1 MTFHWPLN
9 SFHWPFINEK
19 QSMFT
24 FALAFFAGHQYF
36 SLHFQPLTAIHRK
49 RKKEFGR
56 KRSEGKPLTSTTTC
70 VRRSVSNWSLCLL
83 CSTLFT
89 FSERIFISKSWGKHV
104 WTINRKKTEFLD
116 FSPTLT
122 ISKIFP
128 DFSLTLKNFRFSL
141 TVATLYFLGEEY
153 CLSNGRLSY
162 ITLRFH
168 CQ

>member
-89 FSERIFISKSWGKHV
+89 FSERIFISKSWGKHMNYKPKK
-104 WTINRKKTEFLD
+104 NRIPWLFSNFDNIKD
-116 FSPTLT
+116 FPWL
-122 ISKIFP
+122 FP
-128 DFSLTLKNFRFSL
+128 DLEKFSFFPDRGNS
-141 TVATLYFLGEEY
+141 VFLGWRI
-153 CLSNGRLSY
+153 LFVKRK
-162 ITLRFH
+162 T
-168 CQ
+168 